1 MFRVK
6 GGLYLKPFLGVG
18 QILLIMG
25 KTFTLTGE
33 WLVYLVPGHT
43 VPSVLYILYNTVI
56 SMVL

>member
-33 WLVYLVPGHT
+33 WR
-43 VPSVLYILYNTVI
+43 YIKYGQE
-56 SMVL
+56 SR